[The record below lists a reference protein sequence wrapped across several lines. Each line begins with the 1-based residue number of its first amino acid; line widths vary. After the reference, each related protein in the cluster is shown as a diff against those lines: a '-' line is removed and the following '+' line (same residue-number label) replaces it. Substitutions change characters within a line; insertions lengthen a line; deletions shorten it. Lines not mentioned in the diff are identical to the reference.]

1 MNNRFSSILIEGLP
15 RTGKKELGRKLSKVL
30 KFSCALEIQS
40 IPSQI
45 LTHFYREPEKNAL
58 LTELSFLIQRYK
70 QFTTLMSDL
79 YQPNK
84 YVFTFS
90 MEKSKI
96 YAAYT
101 LSDYELRV
109 FEKIY
114 EMLSKPLPIA
124 YDVIVFLYTKPSDL
138 LKRIRKNPK
147 EGEGKISKEY
157 LDGLLRVFYNH
168 FSKQT
173 GVPVVFF
180 DVKNFECGFDEQTVE
195 NLADFLQTAKIGINF
210 FDPLTSCKQE

>member
-1 MNNRFSSILIEGLP
+1 MENGFSSILIEGLP
-15 RTGKKELGRKLSKVL
+15 RTGKKELGRKLSEVL

-40 IPSQI
+40 IPPQI
-45 LTHFYREPEKNAL
+45 LAHFYKEPEKNAL

-101 LSDYELRV
+101 LSDYELKV

-114 EMLSKPLPIA
+114 EMLSKPLPITFDA
-124 YDVIVFLYTKPSDL
+124 IVFLYAEPSDL
-138 LKRIRKNPK
+138 LKRIRKKAK

-157 LDGLLRVFYNH
+157 LDGLLKVFYNH

-173 GVPVVFF
+173 GMPVVFF
-180 DVKNFECGFDEQTVE
+180 DVKNFENGFDSQTVE
-195 NLADFLQTAKIGINF
+195 ALADFLQTVKIGINF
-210 FDPLTSCKQE
+210 FDPLTSFKRE